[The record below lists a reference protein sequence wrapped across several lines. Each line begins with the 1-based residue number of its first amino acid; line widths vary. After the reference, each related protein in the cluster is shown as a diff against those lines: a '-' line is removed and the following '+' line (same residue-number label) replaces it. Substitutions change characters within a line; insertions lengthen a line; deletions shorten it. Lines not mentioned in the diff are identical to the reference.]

1 MPSAIG
7 NIDRLVAVIQT
18 QLSSRADL
26 QSLKRGTA
34 PGKGK
39 TGQASRDSEGVEAL
53 IGERIKTIRRDDPGR
68 GRKAFRVFLESILL
82 SHFGE
87 NLQNDPGFY
96 QLVDDVQFAMEAD
109 PSTSEMIKTAIAH
122 LLS

>member
-7 NIDRLVAVIQT
+7 NIGQLVAVIQT
-18 QLSSRADL
+18 QLSSPAELR
-26 QSLKRGTA
+26 SLKRGTA
-34 PGKGK
+34 SEKK
-39 TGQASRDSEGVEAL
+39 RTGQASRDSEGIEAL
-53 IGERIKTIRRDDPGR
+53 IGERVKTIGRDDPNR

-87 NLQNDPGFY
+87 NLKNDPGFY

-109 PSTSEMIKTAIAH
+109 PETSDMIKTAIAH
-122 LLS
+122 LLN